1 MAIAEPDVVTA
12 KETESEPAVETVPE
26 IEVDVFCA
34 TNDHCTMYVGPFLI
48 KSIFK

>member
-1 MAIAEPDVVTA
+1 MTA

-34 TNDHCTMYVGPFLI
+34 TNDHCTMYVIPFLMKPI
-48 KSIFK
+48 LK